1 MSHVLVH
8 RRRALVVAGAALV
21 LGLAGTPA
29 CAQKPRD
36 AATLRL
42 DFYAY
47 GLHAPFAY
55 GVEKGIYAEQG
66 IGLAILEGNGSGA
79 TVQQVGAGTDR
90 FGFADATAM
99 ARLVSKGL
107 PAKMIANYVQTSP
120 LAIIFF
126 RQGHQGAEGSRG
138 ANDRIHRRGCY
149 LPALPGVR
157 QGGRRSTR
165 RRCRRSCSCPPPSRP
180 P

>member
-1 MSHVLVH
+1 MGKILFAAAMSHVLDS
-8 RRRALVVAGAALV
+8 RRRALVVALAALA
-21 LGLAGTPA
+21 LGLAGTLA
-29 CAQKPRD
+29 FAQKPRD

-66 IGLAILEGNGSGA
+66 IDLIILEGNGSGA

-99 ARLVSKGL
+99 AGTRFVRP
-107 PAKMIANYVQTSP
+107 PADAPPEPV
-120 LAIIFF
+120 
-126 RQGHQGAEGSRG
+126 
-138 ANDRIHRRGCY
+138 GC
-149 LPALPGVR
+149 
-157 QGGRRSTR
+157 GR
-165 RRCRRSCSCPPPSRP
+165 SRP
-180 P
+180 RSA